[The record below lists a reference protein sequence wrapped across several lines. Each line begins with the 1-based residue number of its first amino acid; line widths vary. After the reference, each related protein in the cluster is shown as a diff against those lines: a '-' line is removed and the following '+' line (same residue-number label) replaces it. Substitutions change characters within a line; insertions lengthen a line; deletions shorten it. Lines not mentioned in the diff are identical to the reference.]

1 MRARAAAPLA
11 VDFRVC
17 ISGEREDSK
26 LIVSAVLLLLHS
38 FVFCQGL
45 GRRGTS
51 LHLLL
56 LIAAAAGAAGP
67 ATSSWS
73 RHHLPPGPVALFVR
87 SCLIYLTLSQYEGT
101 PSGRGGQCEKVF
113 RQVVVVVQLH
123 IF

>member
-11 VDFRVC
+11 VDFRIC
-17 ISGEREDSK
+17 ISGVGEDSK
-26 LIVSAVLLLLHS
+26 LILSAVLLHS

-45 GRRGTS
+45 GRRGTFS
-51 LHLLL
+51 HSHLLL
-56 LIAAAAGAAGP
+56 LIAAAAAGP